1 MRICTSNDL
10 PIYWFIGPPNLTT
23 CNALV
28 QGTSMPAD
36 DLDSFIKEAA
46 LTRKLKHKY
55 IVDYVGVGKLQHT
68 VGYVSA
74 VKHKYTV
81 GLYCK

>member
-1 MRICTSNDL
+1 
-10 PIYWFIGPPNLTT
+10 
-23 CNALV
+23 
-28 QGTSMPAD
+28 MPAD